1 RRRFKLPVTLALLE
15 VSSDAME
22 PWLVQL
28 LD

>member
-1 RRRFKLPVTLALLE
+1 KLPVTLALLE

>member
-1 RRRFKLPVTLALLE
+1 RRFKLPVTLALLE